1 MNNELQQNLDAILL
15 DKNTN
20 LKPEN
25 LKSDVTC
32 FVAGIEITTSSSS
45 ASGSSAFSISR

>member
-1 MNNELQQNLDAILL
+1 MSNELQQNLDAILL

-25 LKSDVTC
+25 LKSGVTG
-32 FVAGIEITTSSSS
+32 AL
-45 ASGSSAFSISR
+45 